1 MNRELEAIEA
11 LVPDFQY
18 VEEETGN
25 IVLTVSFAATFY
37 FWGGHTPQKRE
48 ALVECYEAFEAAYG
62 GTMKWAFHPDD
73 WRVLQRHDI
82 NLPTFNSYVLQLD
95 RDDAIEWYESSG
107 DDHEAVGEFALQIIT
122 ERSWQE
128 GQISCLSFRVPREYS
143 FIDEHKRVLEQL
155 ILLCHEKLQPFHG
168 NAGLTA
174 ISTYS
179 ETEWEPEQLDLAT
192 RYLALNIE
200 SPVSDSLHAP
210 HGLKSINWLTFVSDV
225 LSQRLGGP
233 QAFVAYCRRF
243 GVEPKRHGAGFIVRA
258 GELPQLGPVNDP
270 PPAEY
275 VAVNAALRPLRYGGV
290 ISMGSGSVYGE
301 LRFNPCRS
309 DLWVR
314 RFDAPGIWPPKSF
327 VGMPAEPLGA
337 KPLKRKTLR
346 TLETCEKHGRYRR
359 RTVEEPELVLLPGD
373 MAPYYLKLGPHGEL
387 LAVDEVTWELAAD
400 L

>member
-1 MNRELEAIEA
+1 MNPELEAIEA

-25 IVLTVSFAATFY
+25 IVLTVGFAATFY
-37 FWGGHTPQKRE
+37 FWGGHTPQKRQ
-48 ALVECYEAFEAAYG
+48 ALVECFEAFEAAYG
-62 GTMKWAFHPDD
+62 DELEWAFDPEHTRIVRLSDKKLRTLRD
-73 WRVLQRHDI
+73 
-82 NLPTFNSYVLQLD
+82 YVQTLD
-95 RDDAIEWYESSG
+95 EDDAIQWYLSSG
-107 DDHEAVGEFALQIIT
+107 EDYEAVGDFAIGCLT
-122 ERSWQE
+122 ERGWMD
-128 GQISCLSFRVPREYS
+128 GDISYLTFHVPRS
-143 FIDEHKRVLEQL
+143 HIFIESHRGVLEQL

-174 ISTYS
+174 ITPR
-179 ETEWEPEQLDLAT
+179 ENDDWQADELDLAT
-192 RYLALNIE
+192 RYYGLFIE
-200 SPVSDSLHAP
+200 NRINDSIPAP
-210 HGLKSINWLTFVSDV
+210 FGLKSINWLTFVSDV

-243 GVEPKRHGAGFIVRA
+243 GVEPMRHGAGFIVRA
-258 GELPQLGPVNDP
+258 GELPQLGPVTEP

-290 ISMGSGSVYGE
+290 ISMGDGSFYGD

-327 VGMPAEPLGA
+327 VGMPEEPLGA

-359 RTVEEPELVLLPGD
+359 RNVEEPELVLLPGD
-373 MAPYYLKLGPHGEL
+373 TAPYYLKLGPHGEL
-387 LAVDEVTWELAAD
+387 LGVNEVTWELAAD